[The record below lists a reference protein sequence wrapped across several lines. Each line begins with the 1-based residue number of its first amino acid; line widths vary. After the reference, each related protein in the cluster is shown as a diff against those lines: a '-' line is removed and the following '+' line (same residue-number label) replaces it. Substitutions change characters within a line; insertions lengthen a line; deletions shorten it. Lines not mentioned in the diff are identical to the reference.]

1 MKNTNSIVKIPL
13 VVGLFFFTF
22 LGSNILTAKPAQALT
37 WPEVGK
43 LFGVWSR
50 YIDDIERTMYDR
62 PQPRPQPTR
71 TPTIQQKT
79 PTPQPSNDEELEER
93 LKELNN

>member
-1 MKNTNSIVKIPL
+1 MKNTNSIVKIAL
-13 VVGLFFFTF
+13 IFF
-22 LGSNILTAKPAQALT
+22 LGSVGSNLLTAQPAQAVT

-50 YIDDIERTMYDR
+50 YIDDIQRTMYEQ

-71 TPTIQQKT
+71 TPTTEQKN